1 MFSIHQSPSFSP
13 SSTTTTL
20 EAETAKATVEEIIEA
35 GATTVSTTN
44 HKSKMSFDYTSSA
57 ISCAADFSDT
67 AMETFRILRDVVIRE
82 LPSRTTKAPAAKIEM
97 DYDGDD
103 ITIISEWTEVES
115 VVIVHQPS
123 RLLISPH
130 YRGSGSS
137 SSSYSPVRNRTT
149 TKRRGRT
156 RKRD

>member
-1 MFSIHQSPSFSP
+1 
-13 SSTTTTL
+13 
-20 EAETAKATVEEIIEA
+20 
-35 GATTVSTTN
+35 
-44 HKSKMSFDYTSSA
+44 MSFDYTSSA

-67 AMETFRILRDVVIRE
+67 AMETFRILRDVVIRD
-82 LPSRTTKAPAAKIEM
+82 LPSRVKKTPAAKIEM

-123 RLLISPH
+123 RLLRSQH
-130 YRGSGSS
+130 YRESGSS
-137 SSSYSPVRNRTT
+137 SPSYSPVRNRTS
-149 TKRRGRT
+149 TKRRGRS